1 VLHRDLAREEEKMKI
16 IETPKENVS
25 NMSSPVSTRIPLPS
39 DVGPTPASSP
49 PTKTSSLAPR
59 RQSTISL
66 SSLNRPAPSL
76 RLDLSDLP
84 PASLRMEEASSLFSS
99 GLRSPATLAPKSA
112 RPVDHIVEW
121 ITPIPSSSSTDK
133 PVDIDLTLP
142 ETGPQLDELGNT
154 ADRPLD
160 VDLMGDLFG
169 DNLEANGDMSAGLFS
184 PVAADT
190 LSKGDD
196 DFLQVLGVT
205 DQSDDNMFTSL
216 TTAEI
221 AAPTMLA
228 DFAASSGLLPD
239 LGHAASAN
247 DSTSFPAEHEGFDL
261 SMSDID
267 LGFLHSGNQGSEMP
281 VDTSGFND
289 MDHLFAPQNNDQN
302 VNSNE

>member
-16 IETPKENVS
+16 TETPKENVS
-25 NMSSPVSTRIPLPS
+25 SLTSPASTRTPLPS
-39 DVGPTPASSP
+39 DMGPTPASSP
-49 PTKTSSLAPR
+49 PTKTISLAPR

-84 PASLRMEEASSLFSS
+84 PASLRMSTEEALFSS

-121 ITPIPSSSSTDK
+121 MAPLPSSSSTDK

-142 ETGPQLDELGNT
+142 ETDPQLDELGNT

-169 DNLEANGDMSAGLFS
+169 DNLEANGDMSGGLFS

-190 LSKGDD
+190 LPKGDD

-205 DQSDDNMFTSL
+205 DQNDDSMFTSL

-221 AAPTMLA
+221 TAPTMLA
-228 DFAASSGLLPD
+228 DFAASSALLPD
-239 LGHAASAN
+239 LGHATSAH
-247 DSTSFPAEHEGFDL
+247 DSTSFPAGHEAFDL
-261 SMSDID
+261 SMSGID
-267 LGFLHSGNQGSEMP
+267 LEFLHGGNQGSEIP
-281 VDTSGFND
+281 VDTSGFDD
-289 MDHLFAPQNNDQN
+289 MDHLFAPQNHEQN
-302 VNSNE
+302 VDSNE